1 MEWKEERGG
10 NETRTGRKTGV
21 VMSSSETHTG
31 RGLRVVHDVRA
42 LERVGTGDGEGTVQ
56 RTT

>member
-1 MEWKEERGG
+1 MEWKVGKVG

-31 RGLRVVHDVRA
+31 RGLRVVHDARA